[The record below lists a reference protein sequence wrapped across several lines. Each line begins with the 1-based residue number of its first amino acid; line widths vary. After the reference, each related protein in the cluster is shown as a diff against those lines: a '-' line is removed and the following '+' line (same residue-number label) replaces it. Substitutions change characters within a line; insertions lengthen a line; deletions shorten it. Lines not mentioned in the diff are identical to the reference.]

1 VQEQQQ
7 TRTTNPK
14 AKKTYIEAAASDAE
28 WWITCGPS
36 VLGERG
42 ISEPLLLQLQLG
54 IQPSP
59 SGVPETDLYSD
70 RQVGF
75 GPAHRHRGTVARARR
90 CSLVWHQLSPYDR
103 QILAA
108 RYESR
113 QWPPGVAA
121 RLGPLVGV
129 IVLEQAGRQ
138 AAGRIM
144 RARRMFTSS
153 ESEVGALRRRIAE
166 RMTADLLE
174 ARARLRESASRLL
187 RRHAKLPPWWWQTL
201 ASEVDQGAVNRELAA
216 EYEARLA
223 ASAEEAACAVSPL
236 EGKAR
241 VALRGLAMAESGTQ
255 AIITEPDL
263 WSVYDTAQKAAQC
276 SNAGRDAGR
285 RCKAWERTAERRLRR
300 ALGWWSA
307 IDVALG
313 LDHHA

>member
-1 VQEQQQ
+1 MQEQQQ
-7 TRTTNPK
+7 TRTTKPRPNR
-14 AKKTYIEAAASDAE
+14 TYIEAAASDAE

-42 ISEPLLLQLQLG
+42 ISAALMLQLQLG
-54 IQPSP
+54 IPPSP

-75 GPAHRHRGTVARARR
+75 GPAHHNLGTVARARR

-113 QWPPGVAA
+113 QWPPGVAS

-138 AAGRIM
+138 AAGRII
-144 RARRMFTSS
+144 RARRMFATS
-153 ESEVGALRRRIAE
+153 EAEVMALRGRIAM
-166 RMTADLLE
+166 RMTAELLA
-174 ARARLRESASRLL
+174 ARIKLRESASRLL
-187 RRHAKLPPWWWQTL
+187 RRHAKLPPWWWRTL
-201 ASEVDQGAVNRELAA
+201 ASEVEQGAVNRELAA

-223 ASAEEAACAVSPL
+223 ASAEEVACGVSPF

-241 VALRGLAMAESGTQ
+241 VALRDLAMAESGTQ

-263 WSVYDTAQKAAQC
+263 WSIYDTAQKAAQF
-276 SNAGRDAGR
+276 SDAGRDAGR

-307 IDVALG
+307 VDAALG
-313 LDHHA
+313 LDRHA